1 LFKLKIKKE
10 QIVDLGAKAS
20 AGGGPRV
27 LRDDLKHVDIED
39 QLNST
44 KNNGQP
50 PLTAH
55 AREAAKKRKQRE
67 KKKRE
72 QVPMVWNR
80 QLRAYIPVNTKG
92 VEMQWRDH

>member
-1 LFKLKIKKE
+1 M
-10 QIVDLGAKAS
+10 DAKS
-20 AGGGPRV
+20 SVGGGGHRV

-39 QLNST
+39 QANAT
-44 KNNGQP
+44 KHNGRP
-50 PLTAH
+50 SLTAH